1 MEEAAVNAI
10 KAGINTPDGVFNYIK
25 ATLSII
31 DNSFVT
37 KYAEKITRRG
47 GVVRQPQLK

>member
-1 MEEAAVNAI
+1 MEEAVVNAI
-10 KAGINTPDGVFNYIK
+10 KTGINIPDSVFNYIK

-37 KYAEKITRRG
+37 KYAEKLLGEPGSYDSRN
-47 GVVRQPQLK
+47 